1 MPASSENLLKIVLIG
16 PAGVGKTH
24 MLQYFTRPSD
34 THEGPPTKPTIGVEF
49 GTKIVRTPD
58 GRELTAQIWDTAGQE
73 RYRAITK
80 AHYKRADAA
89 FIVYDVS
96 DRKSFEDAKAV
107 WYPELVSACMKDQGR
122 VPPIMLVGNKIDLE
136 SQVTVEEHE
145 AFAKEKNL
153 LPMRTSA
160 MTGENIDEAF
170 NDITIRTHK
179 SRIVRDKDDSLDL
192 NKKQK
197 SGGCC

>member
-1 MPASSENLLKIVLIG
+1 
-16 PAGVGKTH
+16 

-34 THEGPPTKPTIGVEF
+34 TYEGPATKPTIGVEF
-49 GTKIVRTPD
+49 GTKIVRTPE
-58 GRELTAQIWDTAGQE
+58 GKELTAQIWDTAGQE

-96 DRKSFEDAKAV
+96 DPKSFMDAKAV

-136 SQVTVEEHE
+136 AKVSKEEHE

-153 LPMRTSA
+153 IPIRTSA
-160 MTGENIDEAF
+160 QTGENIDKAF

-179 SRIVRDKDDSLDL
+179 LRIVRDKGDAVDL
-192 NKKQK
+192 NQK
-197 SGGCC
+197 PKASGGCC